1 MNKFMRSMKLCH
13 YAMTLGGYRTT
24 MSYPPMSSHSDL
36 TREERY
42 AMGITDGL
50 LRFSCGIE
58 NTEDLVADMKRALE
72 EAYGA

>member
-1 MNKFMRSMKLCH
+1 MNKFMRALKLCH
-13 YAMTLGGYRTT
+13 YAMTLGGYRST

-50 LRFSCGIE
+50 LRFSIGIE
-58 NTEDLVADMKRALE
+58 NTDDLLRDFSNALE
-72 EAYGA
+72 VAYGK